1 MMSVYRLKKLRRICE
16 LAYLDIL
23 DDTMPGE
30 PVVDNDWMSFRP
42 TLMEFLFS
50 DVRSTLDES
59 SELVLSRRAHRE
71 GTR

>member
-1 MMSVYRLKKLRRICE
+1 MMSVYRLKKLRIICE

-23 DDTMPGE
+23 DDTMSGE
-30 PVVDNDWMSFRP
+30 PVVDNDWMSFGP
-42 TLMEFLFS
+42 ILMEFFFS
-50 DVRSTLDES
+50 DVGSTLDES